1 MISDFLTLRKQLIK
15 HDFGSM
21 NDRQFEAVTTVNG
34 ALLVLAGAGSGKT
47 TVLVNR
53 IANLVKYGNAY
64 SSDYIPTFTDDD
76 IKAANDYLANKCDT
90 LPQNI
95 FAVDAP
101 RPWQILAI
109 TFTNK
114 AANELKERIAAKLG
128 ESANDIWAGTF
139 HSICG
144 KILRINA
151 ERIGFTSHFTVY
163 DTDDQ
168 KRLIKNI
175 MKDFGLD
182 EKMFPVR
189 AVLSYIS
196 SAKDSLITPAEYKE
210 TAGIDYRLQ
219 TIARLY
225 EAYQN
230 RLKAADAM
238 DFDDMI
244 NHTVTLLKENN
255 DLLEY
260 YGNKFKYIMVD
271 EYQDTNHAQYELVRL
286 LASVH
291 GNLCVVGDDDQ
302 SIYRFRGATIEN
314 ILNFE
319 DDYDDAK
326 AIRLEQNY
334 RSVGN
339 ILNAANAVIANN
351 RGRKGKNLWTDKG
364 DGELI
369 KLYTAA
375 DDRDEARYVTDKI
388 LENVR
393 GGNKFSDHAVLYRT
407 NAQSAAIEN
416 VFARSGI
423 SYRVI
428 GGMRFYERKEIRDVL
443 AYLNLVN
450 NPNDDIRLRRIINE
464 PKRGIGDTTLNRA
477 AEIADQ
483 MGLSLFETLD
493 SADQFAAL
501 GRAVNK
507 LKDFCSM
514 IKELA
519 NMVDK
524 ISISELVSQVLEKS
538 GYRISLLSDSDPKNA
553 ERLSNVDEFVNT
565 VKQYEL
571 EADEPSLSAFL
582 EEIALVSDI
591 DSLND
596 SDDKV
601 TLMTIHSAK
610 GLEFERVY
618 LIGLEEGIFPGN
630 QSIYVGDSEIEEERR
645 LMYVAIT
652 RAKRELI
659 ITNAVSRMVFGSTN
673 RNLPSR
679 FLKEIPNE
687 YCQVFSAVPTASY
700 GSSYSYSS
708 ATRDYSYSD
717 RHSPKQTVKS
727 YGDSLSFGNYSAAK
741 KTEAKP
747 VGSYSPGQRVEHKAF
762 GEGLVLSA
770 TPMGSDVL
778 VEIAFDKVGT
788 KKLMAAYAKL
798 KIL

>member
-1 MISDFLTLRKQLIK
+1 MTSDFLDLRKKLIK
-15 HDFGSM
+15 HDFGNM

-64 SSDYIPTFTDDD
+64 NSELVPQFTQTDLQN
-76 IKAANDYLANKCDT
+76 AQDYLNGKTDI
-90 LPQNI
+90 LPKNV
-95 FAVDAP
+95 FSVDAP
-101 RPWQILAI
+101 RPWEILAI

-128 ESANDIWAGTF
+128 EGANDIWAGTF

-151 ERIGFTSHFTVY
+151 DRIGFSSHFTVY

-175 MKDFGLD
+175 MKDNSID
-182 EKMFPVR
+182 EKMLPIR

-196 SAKDSLITPAEYKE
+196 SAKDSLITPAEYKA

-219 TIARLY
+219 TVAKLY
-225 EAYQN
+225 EIYQN

-244 NHTVTLLKENN
+244 NHTVTLFKENS
-255 DLLEY
+255 DVLDY
-260 YGNKFKYIMVD
+260 YSNKFKYIMVD

-286 LASVH
+286 LAKAH
-291 GNLCVVGDDDQ
+291 GNICVVGDDDQ

-319 DDYDDAK
+319 DDYENAK
-326 AIRLEQNY
+326 TIRLEQNY
-334 RSVGN
+334 RSTGN

-369 KLYTAA
+369 KRYTAA
-375 DDRDEARYVTDKI
+375 DERDEARYVTDKI
-388 LENVR
+388 LESVR
-393 GGNKFSDHAVLYRT
+393 GGSAFCDHAVLYRT

-416 VFARSGI
+416 VFARSGV

-443 AYLNLVN
+443 AYLNLIN
-450 NPNDDIRLRRIINE
+450 NLSDDIRLRRIINE
-464 PKRGIGDTTLNRA
+464 PKRGIGDTTLNHA
-477 AEIADQ
+477 SDIALQ
-483 MGLSLFETLD
+483 LKQSLFETLD
-493 SADQFAAL
+493 NAVQFPQLSRAA
-501 GRAVNK
+501 NK
-507 LKDFCSM
+507 LKEFCAM
-514 IKELA
+514 IKELSLL
-519 NMVDK
+519 VD
-524 ISISELVSQVLEKS
+524 SMPLSELLDNVLEKS
-538 GYRISLLSDSDPKNA
+538 GYRVSLLADTDPKNA
-553 ERLSNVDEFVNT
+553 DRLGNVDEFVNT

-571 EADEPSLSAFL
+571 EAQDPSLSAFL

-591 DSLND
+591 DSMNND
-596 SDDKV
+596 DDKV

-610 GLEFERVY
+610 GLEFPKVF

-630 QSIYVGDSEIEEERR
+630 QSIYGGDSEIEEERR

-652 RAKRELI
+652 RAKRELT
-659 ITNAVSRMVFGSTN
+659 ITNAVTRMVYGSTN

-679 FLKEIPNE
+679 FLKEIPEE
-687 YCQVFSAVPTASY
+687 YCRLSASASTVSFGSSTHFDDSY
-700 GSSYSYSS
+700 GY
-708 ATRDYSYSD
+708 RDYSYSTGY
-717 RHSPKQTVKS
+717 SKPAQKS
-727 YGDSLSFGNYSAAK
+727 YGGDLSFGRYSAVK
-741 KTEAKP
+741 KPA
-747 VGSYSPGQRVEHKAF
+747 VSSGAYSAGQHVEHNTF
-762 GEGLVLSA
+762 GEGLIISV
-770 TPMGSDVL
+770 TPMGSDTL
-778 VEIAFDKVGT
+778 LEIAFDKVGT
-788 KKLMAAYAKL
+788 KKLMGAYAKL
-798 KIL
+798 KTL